1 MKELHRKKRNP
12 NPWKVLLHLLRNKV
26 VIAFQLPFSPVTL
39 LWRKFVEKPREGM
52 SCPGRPCWSFLF
64 LSKNLES
71 KEKTNFLAEQKTSG
85 LVSPAFKWM
94 EWLLL
99 CTMVR
104 EIRVVEA
111 PRKYSSSNI
120 SWMSGPYSLLV
131 AKNLCPGKV
140 FLCITCLSL
149 PMGERRGHFDAVSSC
164 STPKW
169 TWKRLLLLLTI
180 TIQNFC
186 IVNWMTEWSN
196 LEKESI
202 GAF

>member
-104 EIRVVEA
+104 EIRMVEVA
-111 PRKYSSSNI
+111 ATFP
-120 SWMSGPYSLLV
+120 WV

-164 STPKW
+164 STPQW

-186 IVNWMTEWSN
+186 IVNCIMYTRT
-196 LEKESI
+196 SI
-202 GAF
+202 QQTPRWFKIT